1 MPEEFTLED
10 FAPAGAPA
18 AARETDEFSL
28 ADFPEAP
35 VAPDLA
41 ETRRLGAYGLARLG
55 GEPMGPMGPEG
66 GELTT
71 AIASDIQRAAAAAG
85 RGLEFAGK
93 AGVAGLA
100 TLGQALVSP
109 PVGAGAGPLG
119 PVTPSFVAPPEPGEP
134 PTDIEALMRGEPLPA
149 ITQRRVLPPVLRAP
163 LAGAQGL
170 IETAPRLA
178 AVAAGQAIGIPA
190 SVTAPVAFGLTPEGF
205 DVKQAAIAAALPI
218 IGKWTGTLSE
228 TLATRLGISSREAGA
243 IINRLGGTA
252 GAAGILTADAWN
264 EIRKLPEEQQK
275 DAWLDAVGN
284 ISGMAGLGAV
294 AAGRLRLR
302 PEERVTD
309 IETMKRARVEA
320 PPGIV
325 EPAEPILAE
334 VPIAP
339 PEAPTAPPAPAPP
352 EAPPPA
358 PPAPPAA
365 PPAPPSP
372 PVEPGVPTRPPTTPA
387 PPTAARSPW
396 DFEPALL
403 VGTKPVTGGDSH
415 RKIMENAPEKT
426 VELIEAFADDKRH
439 IFVDK
444 SGEVHSRLEAGHA
457 LGLDGP
463 LTSEKLL
470 ELKAA
475 APKPPPAVKT
485 PEAPPAPPVA
495 APPPAPAPPAPAPA
509 PPAPPAPAP
518 APPAPEPELPPAPPE
533 VAAGEEAAESETPT
547 SISLVPT
554 ANEIARMIR
563 SGGFLKQHAINLLDT
578 VYGGTMAEGKYTA
591 KDLTDAIEMG
601 INQWIQDA
609 KMQPTGRTA
618 EQAVT
623 DIIALKGMLATTPTQ
638 TTRTAEMDKMQQFST
653 PPPHAYVVGWVANL
667 RPGDVVLEPS
677 AGVGGIAVMA
687 KTPGVQI
694 IGNELSPRRAEL
706 LRQSGIPDRVST
718 HNAELIHAF
727 LAPSIQQGLMLQPTV
742 AMMNPPFSNAAMT
755 SRKNTLIGA
764 KHVESALLTLPP
776 GGRLVAI
783 VGEGMA
789 MGKPAFVPWWRKIAA
804 KYTIKANIGISGRE
818 YAKYGTQF
826 GNQIIVIDNTGPTRD
841 LGTVVTGQ
849 VEKVE
854 DLIPLLERVKD
865 ERPAIER
872 APAQPS
878 GAPAA
883 QPPPR
888 APGPPGPPATRPQ
901 PSPPGPIG
909 LPGRAPGPAQPPVQ
923 GPGGLVGQP
932 PAPGV
937 GAPGVG
943 GGAVPGGRAPESTPA
958 PVEISGGDVVAK
970 GERESGLT
978 VEQQEKGELELKEHG
993 VYSEYKPRKLLIKGA
1008 KPHNTPLVETTAMA
1022 SVEPVDPKYSPNL
1035 PQALID
1041 AGAWSSAQLEQIV
1054 YGGQAHEKIL
1064 PNNTRMG
1071 YFVGDGT
1078 GVGKTRIGG
1087 GIILDN
1093 FNKGRRKA
1101 VWVSPKKE
1109 LIRDLVRDF
1118 SALGFKPEQI
1128 IDMNKNNGLAVVGKA
1143 EGVAFVTYQG
1153 IARGN
1158 PGLEPV
1164 DPHAPEGGPRKLAGA
1179 PSMPSLPSTMDWPI
1193 GTTIARFPI
1202 FTGAGTSHMSEREL
1216 ALRAGSPIHTVVSK
1230 PRWGNDGFE
1239 YTVTDPN
1246 GKRLTVKPKENWAA
1260 IDLAPKPPA
1269 GAPQA
1274 PAKKSRMQLLH
1285 EWLGDDFDGVIILDE
1300 SHKAGNAIDIKD
1312 SRGVKEASQTGMTVL
1327 DLDHLFPKARIIY
1340 MSATGATS
1348 VTNLSYAERL
1358 GIWGPGTPWPSKEA
1372 FFNDIQSGGLSAME
1386 IVARDLKSMGR
1397 YLARTLSFEGVT
1409 REQLV
1414 HELTPE
1420 QIAIYDQL
1428 SDAWQTVLNARNE
1441 TMAST
1446 GAANNGHA
1454 RGRANSAFY
1463 GAQQRFYNQLL
1474 TALQMPTMIEA
1485 MKAQL
1490 AAGNTV
1496 AVTMVNTNEAILD
1509 REIAAKGTAEGE
1521 SEENWLD
1528 DIDLSPKQILL
1539 QYIQKSYPTQLYQP
1553 VQDDQGNIRW
1563 KPVFQEDPKTG
1574 MPVPVEDPAAVA
1586 KKQELMDRIA
1596 LLNAPENPLEMILN
1610 EFGHENVAEVT
1621 GRKHRLIWKT
1631 MPDGTRKQVLENR
1644 NDAKIAAEIK
1654 DVENGK
1660 RRIMAVSAK
1669 GGTGFTFSASRQFK
1683 NQQKRVPFIA
1693 QAGWRADEALQIAG
1707 RFHRTD
1713 QASAPHYVA
1722 MSTNLRG
1729 HQRFI
1734 STIMRRLAEM
1744 GALTGGERKGAGGD
1758 MFDEANNLENQYAE
1772 DAVEMLFRDLHA
1784 GNVEGFT
1791 FDQVSKQLGFTKTV
1805 MNEHTGE
1812 MEDINLL
1819 KDRDGGLNTSKVPT
1833 IQQFLNRILAMR
1845 FADQNNLF
1853 EEFTDRMAQ
1862 RIERAKEDG
1871 SYDPG
1876 TQTLHAQNIKKL
1888 EDKVVYEHPGSTA
1901 KTRLVEI
1908 QYDETVKTTAFPELA
1923 KGRPIVKFV
1932 TNLRSGKLY
1941 ALKEGPTR
1949 TLETGTL
1956 VPTYRRIGPGSSDLI
1971 ARQAVDDFLQGA
1983 DAKWRK
1989 ENYPTFGDAEAA
2001 WNAELA
2007 KTPKI
2012 RTMRDTYVVG
2022 AFLPIWDRL
2031 QIPDPKIWRITTAA
2045 KETFLGAHI
2054 PAGMVRDVRTRLGA
2068 GGGAATSPEASFNDI
2083 LVRNTKITL
2092 ANGWEL
2098 KRSRVAGE
2106 PRIEVVGMTY
2116 DEGRAF
2122 VRMGGIMERIQYQP
2136 RHFIPTDPEVG
2147 IALLGR
2153 IFQQSP
2159 PVGPE
2164 TGGTGGISEGP
2175 GGASPGDVPPQP
2187 PPAAGVASQPSWA
2200 RANGVVTPTSPGLVA
2215 MVRNFASF
2223 LVGTTR
2229 QLAGQWPVKTTMADR
2244 EAGEAMA
2251 RYASARSA
2259 ALRSARAFS
2268 MQTLQGTG
2276 VDPAKLGE
2284 ALVEDNLRSIR
2295 ENLRGRAT
2303 QLLAEGKPEESRI
2316 AAEQADDVVSLIG
2329 TQGSHFPDED
2339 AYQDFL
2345 DDRATKM
2352 AIRQHIQQWEEV
2364 IDPQFKLAMRLDPDT
2379 VLPARGQQTGARVN
2393 LKAILPGE
2401 TGVTVVGRGGP
2412 SLTGTFRRK
2421 SPFARRARGT
2431 GAAYEVNYHELMA
2444 NTFQRQ
2450 LEIAAKNE
2458 MDRLLVDSGNAKMA
2472 PPGQA
2477 IEVAGE
2483 RGVPFPITRQLIIL
2497 PGQRTFS
2504 QARNIYVRQSL
2515 AREYRTASNV
2525 DATMAIPVIT
2535 PILSLFNKA
2544 ALAGLTDFT
2553 VHMSNQFTALF
2564 NRPIAGGILLDTLIS
2579 ATGRADVPVVLF
2591 KALLKAF
2598 QNHDQQLAELAE
2610 IGALREPPI
2619 GRNPLGRILARTDE
2633 LTRLLLDD
2641 AFQRLAADGLVPK
2654 TETAR
2659 REYVNAIGQYN
2670 KRMMGPFTRFLRE
2683 TGIGPFVVAGKTF
2696 NALGV
2701 KMATLSP
2708 GTKAATLFG
2717 AAVLRANI
2725 LAKWVG
2731 FAVLLA
2737 TLNYLLTRDKKGGP
2751 LGRRGVPLG
2760 NLDTGKTDPK
2770 SGRPLSIPLMDVF
2783 GLGRGARVTGLKG
2796 YVQAKYLG
2804 LTDGNALDAAARD
2817 IVNSALGPGM
2827 GPGPRALAVSA
2838 TGSAPAV
2845 SVPRTAPYAAPGQNQ
2860 TVVNIGAALK
2870 EANPLVRTVL
2880 DATEGK
2886 TLTEAA
2892 GRQFPRFAMRP
2903 GLTEEKAEKM
2913 PQIVNAA
2920 QLRAYADQI
2929 AREARQIPLADR
2941 WRFVNRRLGEGQL
2954 SSANRSRAIIQIERQ
2969 GVFRYR

>member
-18 AARETDEFSL
+18 AAPETDEFSL

-35 VAPDLA
+35 FAPDLS
-41 ETRRLGAYGLARLG
+41 ETRRLGGYGLARQQLG
-55 GEPMGPMGPEG
+55 PMGPMGPGEG
-66 GELTT
+66 EFIT
-71 AIASDIQRAAAAAG
+71 AVATDAQRAAAAAG
-85 RGLEFAGK
+85 KGIRTAGE
-93 AGVAGLA
+93 AAVA
-100 TLGQALVSP
+100 TLAD
-109 PVGAGAGPLG
+109 VGEAQIKFPGMPIDAAMRL
-119 PVTPSFVAPPEPGEP
+119 TEATREPGEP
-134 PTDIEALMRGEPLPA
+134 PSNIEALVRGEPLPA

-163 LAGAQGL
+163 LTAAQGV
-170 IETAPRLA
+170 IQTAPQLA
-178 AVAAGQAIGIPA
+178 AVAGAQAVGIPA
-190 SVTAPVAFGLTPEGF
+190 YVTAPLVFGLTPEGF

-228 TLATRLGISSREAGA
+228 TLATRLGVSSREAGA

-252 GAAGILTADAWN
+252 GAAGLLTADAWN

-284 ISGMAGLGAV
+284 IAGMAGLGAV

-302 PEERVTD
+302 PEKRVVD
-309 IETMKRARVEA
+309 VETMKRARVEP

-325 EPAEPILAE
+325 EPTEPILAE
-334 VPIAP
+334 VPTAP

-352 EAPPPA
+352 TPPERPA
-358 PPAPPAA
+358 APPAA

-387 PPTAARSPW
+387 PPAAARSPW

-403 VGTKPVTGGDSH
+403 VGTKPVTGGDNH

-485 PEAPPAPPVA
+485 PEAPPAPP
-495 APPPAPAPPAPAPA
+495 PTPAPAPAPTPTGGTGLEGLTNIELDNLAVYGNRSERELAAKERERRRRMPVAPPA
-509 PPAPPAPAP
+509 PPAPPAPTL
-518 APPAPEPELPPAPPE
+518 APPAAEPELPPAPPE
-533 VAAGEEAAESETPT
+533 VVEAEVGTQAE
-547 SISLVPT
+547 VPT
-554 ANEIARMIR
+554 AGSVTQAVDVFADSIGKGTLTKKSAIE
-563 SGGFLKQHAINLLDT
+563 FLDAY
-578 VYGGTMAEGKYTA
+578 YGGTMAEGKYTA
-591 KDLTDAIEMG
+591 KDLTDSIEMG
-601 INQWIQDA
+601 INRWILNAGISPVGKTAQQALADISLL
-609 KMQPTGRTA
+609 KRT
-618 EQAVT
+618 
-623 DIIALKGMLATTPTQ
+623 IAQTPTQ
-638 TTRTAEMDKMQQFST
+638 TTRTEEMDRLQQFST

-706 LRQSGIPDRVST
+706 LRQSGIPDRVTT
-718 HNAELIHAF
+718 HNAELIHAY

-764 KHVESALLTLPP
+764 KHVESALLALPP

-804 KYTIKANIGISGRE
+804 KYTVKANIGISGRE

-854 DLIPLLERVKD
+854 DLIPLLERVKN

-878 GAPAA
+878 GAPAP
-883 QPPPR
+883 QPPPG
-888 APGPPGPPATRPQ
+888 APAAPRPAPTPARPSVGGPP
-901 PSPPGPIG
+901 G
-909 LPGRAPGPAQPPVQ
+909 LPGRAPGPVQPPVQ
-923 GPGGLVGQP
+923 GPGGLVGQSPTPGISP
-932 PAPGV
+932 P
-937 GAPGVG
+937 GAG
-943 GGAVPGGRAPESTPA
+943 GGVVPGGRAPESTPT
-958 PVEISGGDVVAK
+958 PVEVSGGDVVAK

-1041 AGAWSSAQLEQIV
+1041 AGAWSSAQLEQVV
-1054 YGGQAHEKIL
+1054 YGGQAHEKML

-1101 VWVSPKKE
+1101 VWISPKKE

-1118 SALGFKPEQI
+1118 TALGFKPDQI
-1128 IDMNKNNGLAVVGKA
+1128 IDMNKNSGLGVVGKA

-1158 PGLEPV
+1158 PGLQPV
-1164 DPHAPEGGPRKLAGA
+1164 DVHAPEGAPRRLA
-1179 PSMPSLPSTMDWPI
+1179 
-1193 GTTIARFPI
+1193 
-1202 FTGAGTSHMSEREL
+1202 E
-1216 ALRAGSPIHTVVSK
+1216 
-1230 PRWGNDGFE
+1230 
-1239 YTVTDPN
+1239 
-1246 GKRLTVKPKENWAA
+1246 VKE
-1260 IDLAPKPPA
+1260 I
-1269 GAPQA
+1269 
-1274 PAKKSRMQLLH
+1274 KKSRMQLLH

-1312 SRGVKEASQTGMTVL
+1312 SRGVKEASLTGMTVL
-1327 DLDHLFPKARIIY
+1327 DLDHLFPKARITY
-1340 MSATGATS
+1340 MSATGATT

-1358 GIWGPGTPWPSKEA
+1358 GIWGEGTPWPSKEA

-1420 QIAIYDQL
+1420 QITIYNQL

-1521 SEENWLD
+1521 AEENWLD

-1539 QYIQKSYPTQLYQP
+1539 QYIEKSYPTQLYQP

-1683 NQQKRVPFIA
+1683 NQQRRVPFIA

-1791 FDQVSKQLGFTKTV
+1791 FDQVAKQLGFTKTV

-1812 MEDINLL
+1812 MEEINLL
-1819 KDRDGGLNTSKVPT
+1819 KDRDGGLNASKVPT

-1853 EEFTDRMAQ
+1853 EEFTDRMVQ

-1908 QYDETVKTTAFPELA
+1908 QYDETVKTTPFAELT
-1923 KGRPIVKFV
+1923 KGKPVVKFV

-1971 ARQAVDDFLQGA
+1971 ARQAVDDFLQGS

-1989 ENYPTFGDAEAA
+1989 ENFVTFGDAETA
-2001 WNAELA
+2001 WNTELA

-2068 GGGAATSPEASFNDI
+2068 GSGAATSPEASFNDI
-2083 LVRNTKITL
+2083 LVRNIKITL

-2122 VRMGGIMERIQYQP
+2122 VKMGGIMERIQYQP

-2147 IALLGR
+2147 IALLDR
-2153 IFQQSP
+2153 IFKQSP

-2164 TGGTGGISEGP
+2164 TGSTGGISEGP

-2200 RANGVVTPTSPGLVA
+2200 RANGVVTPSSPGLTG
-2215 MVRNFASF
+2215 MVRNFGNF
-2223 LVGTTR
+2223 LVGTVR

-2259 ALRSARAFS
+2259 ALRLARAFS

-2303 QLLAEGKPEESRI
+2303 QLLAEGKPEESRL
-2316 AAEQADDVVSLIG
+2316 AADQADDVVSLIG
-2329 TQGSHFPDED
+2329 TRGSHFPDED

-2345 DDRATKM
+2345 ADRATQM

-2458 MDRLLVDSGNAKMA
+2458 MDRLLEASGNAKFA
-2472 PPGQA
+2472 PPNQA

-2483 RGVPFPITRQLIIL
+2483 RGVPFPLTRQLIIL

-2564 NRPIAGGILLDTLIS
+2564 NRPVAGGILLDTLIS
-2579 ATGRADVPVVLF
+2579 ATGRADVPVALF
-2591 KALLKAF
+2591 RALLKAF

-2751 LGRRGVPLG
+2751 LGRKGVPLG

-2860 TVVNIGAALK
+2860 TVINIGAALK

-2929 AREARQIPLADR
+2929 AREARQIPIADR